1 MSCGNR
7 GWPGKLRDQ
16 NLRVAVLSDGCRK
29 HMAAP
34 IFTSSHVVS
43 KPASGPRARTHDGQ
57 WPLVLRPLPAS
68 EH

>member
-43 KPASGPRARTHDGQ
+43 KPASGRPGQ
-57 WPLVLRPLPAS
+57 NL
-68 EH
+68 